1 MSHMYS
7 YSLNRTYDD
16 PITGQ
21 VVAQDVNTTIR
32 GEEVQVI
39 DILSGTQNFLISCGY
54 ELNGSGVGLIAPAE

>member
-7 YSLNRTYDD
+7 YQFQRTYDD
-16 PITGQ
+16 PITGS

-32 GEEVQVI
+32 GEEVQVS

-54 ELNGSGVGLIAPAE
+54 ELNGSGVGLIAGS